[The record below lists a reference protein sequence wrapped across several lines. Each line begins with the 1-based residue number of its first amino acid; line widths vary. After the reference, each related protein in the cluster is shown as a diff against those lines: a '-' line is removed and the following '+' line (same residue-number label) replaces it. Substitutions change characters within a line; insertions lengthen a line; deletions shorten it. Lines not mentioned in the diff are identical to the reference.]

1 VAFHHHCE
9 HANRMRSSRFQDF
22 KLHIRF
28 HIYGKFLGVLFTGI
42 IIKGQAQ
49 QWHFI
54 QITMLSSFIVRL
66 TLAYKTVKKKSS
78 SKVHCLETKTE
89 NYLLIRVLFRC
100 VIKQMKNIFTSI
112 MYITVEIS
120 KFQIEQVVNIYRKG
134 YPKSNS
140 NAKCSDNKDSAHK
153 ILGLWF
159 FFILL
164 PS

>member
-1 VAFHHHCE
+1 MTFHSNNYALILYCE
-9 HANRMRSSRFQDF
+9 T
-22 KLHIRF
+22 HI
-28 HIYGKFLGVLFTGI
+28 GI
-42 IIKGQAQ
+42 QNSK
-49 QWHFI
+49 
-54 QITMLSSFIVRL
+54 
-66 TLAYKTVKKKSS
+66 KKKSS